1 MIDKIISAA
10 DRGLVFVAGIAILV
24 MLIVTT
30 VSVIGRYLFN
40 APIPDDVV
48 INELLV
54 VVLVFLPLA
63 YVQRTKQHVYVT
75 LVTDRFSLQKQL
87 FFETFGN
94 FVGLVVFSLISYA
107 TFLDF
112 HQAYSVLAFNE
123 GPLELPEYPS
133 RFAVFFGVSAMTL
146 RLAFDVVIGIR
157 RIANG
162 GSLPPS
168 IGEL

>member
-63 YVQRTKQHVYVT
+63 YVQRTKQHVHVT

-133 RFAVFFGVSAMTL
+133 ALAASVPAESQASGMQADVNQTFACSMY
-146 RLAFDVVIGIR
+146 RL
-157 RIANG
+157 
-162 GSLPPS
+162 SLFQS
-168 IGEL
+168 G